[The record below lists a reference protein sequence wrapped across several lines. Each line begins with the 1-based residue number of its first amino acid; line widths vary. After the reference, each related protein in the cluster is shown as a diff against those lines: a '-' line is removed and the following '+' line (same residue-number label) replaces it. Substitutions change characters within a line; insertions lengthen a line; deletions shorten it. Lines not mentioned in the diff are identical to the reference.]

1 MKKSYYIGIDISKKT
16 LDASI
21 FVENMDEKRY
31 PHLKVD
37 NNKLGFKEILKW
49 AHGEKID
56 LKDCLFCMEHTGDY
70 GLELCI
76 FLEQKHIEYCAVCP
90 LVMKRAMGIS
100 RDKNDK
106 IDSARIATFAFEKAY
121 KMKPSKIASEDILAL
136 KRLQAERNLHVRERA
151 KYKGYLSDKCT
162 KNDSIRNRMK
172 IMIKTLAQ
180 QIVEVEKEMLAIIKQ
195 NSELS
200 SNYELLLS
208 IPGVGKVIAISTL
221 VHTDNFKAFDN
232 ARQYA
237 CYASVAPFAHT
248 SGTSVHG
255 APMVSKMGNAQ
266 IKSELSM
273 GAMSAMSNDP
283 QMSEYAS
290 RKRKEGKH
298 NGIILNAIK
307 FKLIERMFAVVHR
320 RTPYVETHEY
330 RTLRRRNSVSEA
342 S

>member
-21 FVENMDEKRY
+21 FVENMNEKRY
-31 PHLKVD
+31 PHIKED
-37 NNKLGFKEILKW
+37 NDKAGFKRILKW
-49 AHGEKID
+49 ASSEKVD

-70 GLELCI
+70 GLELCL
-76 FLEQKHIEYCAVCP
+76 FLEQKHIEYCAVSP

-121 KMKPSKIASEDILAL
+121 KMKPSKMASEDILAL
-136 KRLQAERNLHVRERA
+136 KKLQAERNLHVRERA

-162 KNDSIRNRMK
+162 KNDGLRKRMT
-172 IMIKTLAQ
+172 IMVKTLDC
-180 QIVEVEKEMLAIIKQ
+180 QIEEVEKEMQAIIQ
-195 NSELS
+195 RNHELS

-221 VHTDNFKAFDN
+221 VYTNNFKAFDN

-237 CYASVAPFAHT
+237 CYASVAPFVHT
-248 SGTSVHG
+248 SGTSIHG
-255 APMVSKMGNAQ
+255 APTVSKMGNSQ

-273 GAMSAMSNDP
+273 GALNAMSNDP

-298 NGIILNAIK
+298 NGVILNAIK

-320 RTPYVETHEY
+320 GTPYVATHEY
-330 RTLRRRNSVSEA
+330 KTLRHPNRVSEA